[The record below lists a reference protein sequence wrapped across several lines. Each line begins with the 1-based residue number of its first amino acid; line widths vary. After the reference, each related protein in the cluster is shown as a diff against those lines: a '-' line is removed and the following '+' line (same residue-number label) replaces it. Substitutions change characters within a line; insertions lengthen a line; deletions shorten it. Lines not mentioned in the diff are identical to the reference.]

1 MPGRAETLLGRAV
14 CALERSW
21 NVPRAL
27 WDVAV
32 ARARGKVE
40 VNFLVIKSGP
50 FRREYGKTIERDG
63 VWEFRKCSRALWD
76 AAGGA
81 L

>member
-1 MPGRAETLLGRAV
+1 MKIFKFEFSEARWLSVPGRAETLLGRAV

-40 VNFLVIKSGP
+40 VNFLG
-50 FRREYGKTIERDG
+50 R
-63 VWEFRKCSRALWD
+63 
-76 AAGGA
+76 
-81 L
+81 